1 MMGTLLQDLRYGVRM
16 LLRQPGFTAV
26 AIITLALGIGANS
39 AIFSVV
45 NAALLRP
52 LPFKDSEQLV
62 KLWES
67 KVESS
72 LGQNFQ
78 GSVSFLNLKDWREQN
93 KSFDGLAAYQFSN
106 YSMQAQ
112 GSPERVS
119 GVGVS
124 SSFFELLKVT
134 PQIGRAFL
142 EGEDEQGHNRVVV
155 LSDALWRRDFAADS
169 SIVGKNILLGG
180 ENYLVVGIM
189 PPGFQFPSRSTQLW
203 TPLDLTQQQ
212 LTNRDEHFLQVLG
225 RLKSGVTLGEAQAD
239 LSTIARRI
247 EQQYPDIQTGRGVL
261 LIPLQEE
268 MVRFARPALL
278 MLLAAVGFVLLIA
291 CTNVANLLLARA
303 AARRREIAIRNALGA
318 GRWRLIQ
325 QFLTE
330 SVLLFLLGGTLG
342 LIVANWGVDALRAWA
357 SRLLPRVSEVGLDW
371 RVVGFT
377 LLLSFLTGIVFGLA
391 PALQSS
397 RTDVQA
403 ALKEGGNA
411 GGTTQRNWVRSFLVV
426 VEIASALV
434 LLIGAGLLIKSFA
447 RLQQTDAGFKSDNVL
462 TAAVTLPT
470 AKYSTPQSKTIFYQE
485 VLEKV
490 SALPGVESAGF
501 VNLIPVQQAGYNG
514 KFWVEGQGDYGQGRE
529 PIAEYRAA
537 TPDYFRTLQIPL
549 TDGRYFI
556 AQDEEQSAPV
566 AIVNQ
571 TLVRHYFP
579 QENPLGKRLRTEDT
593 GWLEIVGVVRDVK
606 QGGLTQPV
614 LPEIFVPYTQAKS
627 PNLTQGM
634 SLVVRSSSS
643 DPAKLT
649 TSIRGAVQ
657 ETDAGQPVHN
667 VQTMQEILAQSI
679 SDRRLT
685 MWLLSIFAGVA
696 MLLSMIG
703 IYSVMSYVVTQ
714 NTREIGIRMA
724 LGAQQR
730 DVLKLIVGQGLTL
743 ALIGICAGLIGSLW
757 LTKLVES
764 LLFGV
769 RATDP
774 LVFVAVS
781 VLLIMV
787 AILASYLPAR
797 RATKVDPMIA
807 LRYE

>member
-1 MMGTLLQDLRYGVRM
+1 MNTLLRDIRFSLRM
-16 LLRQPGFTAV
+16 LLRQPGFTVV

-45 NAALLRP
+45 NSALLRP

-67 KVESS
+67 KFESS

-78 GSVSFLNLKDWREQN
+78 GSVSYLNLKDWREQN
-93 KSFDGLAAYQFSN
+93 KSFESIAGYQFAN
-106 YSMQAQ
+106 YSMQAT

-124 SSFFELLKVT
+124 ASLFDVLKVT
-134 PQIGRAFL
+134 PQMGRAFL
-142 EGEDEQGHNRVVV
+142 AGEDEAGRNRLVV
-155 LSDALWRRDFAADS
+155 LSDALWRRDFAADP

-180 ENYLVVGIM
+180 ENYTVVGIM
-189 PPGFQFPSRSTQLW
+189 PAAFQFPSRSTQLW
-203 TPLDLTQQQ
+203 VPLDLTHEQV
-212 LTNRDEHFLQVLG
+212 TNRDEHFLQVIG
-225 RLKSGVTLGEAQAD
+225 RLKPGVTPGEAQAN
-239 LSTIARRI
+239 LSAIAQRI
-247 EQQYPDIQTGRGVL
+247 EQQYPDIQAGRGVK
-261 LIPLQEE
+261 LIQLQEE

-278 MLLAAVGFVLLIA
+278 MLLGAVGFVLLIA

-318 GRWRLIQ
+318 GRWRLIR

-342 LIVANWGVDALRAWA
+342 LLVANWGVDALRAWA
-357 SRLLPRVSEVGLDW
+357 SRLLPRVSEIGLDW

-397 RTDVQA
+397 RTDVQS
-403 ALKEGGNA
+403 ALKEGGNS
-411 GGTTQRNWVRSFLVV
+411 GGATQRNWMRNFLVV
-426 VEIASALV
+426 VEVAAALV

-447 RLQQTDAGFKSDNVL
+447 RLQQTDAGIRSDNVL

-470 AKYSTPQSKTIFYQE
+470 AKYSTPQSKTLFYNQ

-490 SALPGVESAGF
+490 SSLPGVESAGF
-501 VNLIPVQQAGYNG
+501 VNMVPIQQSGYNG
-514 KFWVEGQGDYGQGRE
+514 KFWVEEQGYAQGQE
-529 PIAEYRAA
+529 PLAEYR
-537 TPDYFRTLQIPL
+537 TSSPDYFRTLDIPL
-549 TDGRYFI
+549 TDGRYFSP
-556 AQDEEQSAPV
+556 QDQEKTVPV
-566 AIVNQ
+566 AIINQ
-571 TLVRHYFP
+571 TLARHYFP
-579 QENPLGKRLRTEDT
+579 KSSALGKRIRMEDT
-593 GWLEIVGVVRDVK
+593 DWLTIVGVVRDVR
-606 QGGLTQPV
+606 QAGLTQPV
-614 LPEIFVPYTQAKS
+614 LPEIFVPYAQAVS
-627 PNLTQGM
+627 PNLAQSM
-634 SLVVRSSSS
+634 SLVVRSSS

-649 TSIRGAVQ
+649 ASLRSAVQ
-657 ETDAGQPVHN
+657 EVDAGQPIHN
-667 VQTMQEILAQSI
+667 VQTMQEIISQSV

-724 LGAQQR
+724 LGAQAR
-730 DVLKLIVGQGLTL
+730 DVLKLIVGQGLML
-743 ALIGICAGLIGSLW
+743 ALIGIGLGLLGSLW

-769 RATDP
+769 TATDP
-774 LVFVAVS
+774 IVFAAVS
-781 VLLIMV
+781 ALLIMV